1 MRTERKLT
9 VYTLADGTS
18 ITTRSALETR
28 WAIFFNELGL
38 KWHYEARKLTF
49 NGGGWYTPDF
59 LVEQL
64 GFVEIKPTLD
74 LLISES
80 SKRIERAARN
90 CTTKK
95 IYCFV
100 GERVSF
106 DTVAMYEGKSIFA
119 PTYVD
124 MIRIL
129 FAIRHP
135 AESSEFAEHRTFS
148 AVVEMCMNRANRAKL
163 DHFVN
168 IGKVIELEAKE
179 IIPA

>member
-1 MRTERKLT
+1 MRTDHKLT

-38 KWHYEARKLTF
+38 KWHYEPRKLMF
-49 NGGGWYTPDF
+49 NGGGFYTPDF
-59 LVEQL
+59 LIEQL

-80 SKRIERAARN
+80 STKIERAARN
-90 CTTKK
+90 CTTEK

-119 PTYVD
+119 PTYVELV
-124 MIRIL
+124 RIL

-135 AESSEFAEHRTFS
+135 NENAEFAEHRAFS
-148 AVVEMCMNRANRAKL
+148 AVIEMCMNRANRAKL
-163 DHFVN
+163 DHFVS

-179 IIPA
+179 IVPV